1 MYIDPNTGGLLFQL
15 LAVFFTAISGFVL
28 IFSGRIKMFFARLK
42 RTMRESGTDGAELT
56 PPSDDE
62 KSPNVEG

>member
-28 IFSGRIKMFFARLK
+28 VFSGRIKMFFARLK
-42 RTMRESGTDGAELT
+42 RTRRESRNDGLDQT
-56 PPSDDE
+56 PPSDDVR
-62 KSPNVEG
+62 SPNAEG